1 MQSMG
6 GMVVTEACTYSWGYS
21 ITNCAALA
29 DFPIPSVLESI
40 LPSGLHK
47 LYAPSL
53 PYGQLIS
60 SCVYIFM
67 YIYMYMNRMFA
78 VA

>member
-21 ITNCAALA
+21 TTNCAALA
-29 DFPIPSVLESI
+29 GFPIPSVLESI
-40 LPSGLHK
+40 FPSGICK

-53 PYGQLIS
+53 PYKRFIS
-60 SCVYIFM
+60 SRVYVFM
-67 YIYMYMNRMFA
+67 IMYMNRMFA
-78 VA
+78 IA